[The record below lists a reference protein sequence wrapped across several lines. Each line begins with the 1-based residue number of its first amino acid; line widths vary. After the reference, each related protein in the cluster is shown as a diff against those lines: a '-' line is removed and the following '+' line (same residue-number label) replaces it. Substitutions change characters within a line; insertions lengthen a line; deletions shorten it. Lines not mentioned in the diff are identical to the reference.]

1 MLYNA
6 IITDSTTFHDE
17 LITMQ
22 TRINAMLAE
31 YKAQYDAFEHR
42 ISAFLAQDATWTD
55 DNETRYDELKEQ
67 RDALYNAIDELDST
81 SRAIKWA
88 IDEVDTVDT
97 LVEDLPDEQDDLPHD
112 DEEEDD
118 DESYESYLYEQRKAE
133 RTERYFDR

>member
-22 TRINAMLAE
+22 TRMNAMLAE

-55 DNETRYDELKEQ
+55 EDEDRYEELKEQ

-81 SRAIKWA
+81 LRAMKWA

-97 LVEDLPDEQDDLPHD
+97 LVEDLPDEDEDLPHD
-112 DEEEDD
+112 EEEED
-118 DESYESYLYEQRKAE
+118 DESYESYLYEKHKQE
-133 RTERYFDR
+133 RLERNFGL